1 MKSLPTKSTREFFV
15 PQKSRKSTSELR
27 GGVPMYKMYIGSHRC
42 AVRLFA
48 LHSSAQAEAH
58 REGGREGE
66 REEEGRRCTQP
77 SSATSAL
84 LPQAKRIL
92 AFPVA
97 SGL

>member
-1 MKSLPTKSTREFFV
+1 MRSDCLHYT
-15 PQKSRKSTSELR
+15 
-27 GGVPMYKMYIGSHRC
+27 
-42 AVRLFA
+42 AVRRQR
-48 LHSSAQAEAH
+48 HTE
-58 REGGREGE
+58 REGERERE

>member
-1 MKSLPTKSTREFFV
+1 MLYE
-15 PQKSRKSTSELR
+15 
-27 GGVPMYKMYIGSHRC
+27 GVPMYKMYIGSHRC